1 MNEVDKLIIGDT
13 YDRDNRIERSFN
25 MAKDKEHITQTGL
38 RFTIEPVPSDR
49 KYTNQD
55 MEVMA
60 KEVLNTGMNP
70 QLVSDLK
77 EEEIQAIWAIINGRH
92 YTQ

>member
-1 MNEVDKLIIGDT
+1 
-13 YDRDNRIERSFN
+13 
-25 MAKDKEHITQTGL
+25 
-38 RFTIEPVPSDR
+38 
-49 KYTNQD
+49 